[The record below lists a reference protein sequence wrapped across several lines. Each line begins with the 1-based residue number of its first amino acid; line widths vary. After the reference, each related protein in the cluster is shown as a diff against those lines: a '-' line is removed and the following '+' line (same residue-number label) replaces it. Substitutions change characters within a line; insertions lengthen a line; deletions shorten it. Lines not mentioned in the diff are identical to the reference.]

1 MRAWLGGWLDPH
13 CPAACAVGTARLG
26 CGGGTGGGTARYH
39 QVLWPPDRSGGLGL
53 ACAAGYLNL
62 LSQLTKVGDYDEA
75 TFKGKQKQASQPAPC
90 PVLVWRLAA
99 PG

>member
-1 MRAWLGGWLDPH
+1 LTHIAQLLAPLAPHAWG
-13 CPAACAVGTARLG
+13 AAVGR
-26 CGGGTGGGTARYH
+26 GGGTARYH

-75 TFKGKQKQASQPAPC
+75 TFKGKQKPASQPQAPC
-90 PVLVWRLAA
+90 IVLVWRLAA

>member
-1 MRAWLGGWLDPH
+1 MPG
-13 CPAACAVGTARLG
+13 ARRQ
-26 CGGGTGGGTARYH
+26 GGGRYRYH
-39 QVLWPPDRSGGLGL
+39 WVLRPPDRSFGLGL

>member
-1 MRAWLGGWLDPH
+1 
-13 CPAACAVGTARLG
+13 
-26 CGGGTGGGTARYH
+26 
-39 QVLWPPDRSGGLGL
+39 LGL